1 MKELDVAKMLVNRS
15 GVKIGGLHR
24 LSLNL
29 SRSCGSTQSGVTLI
43 ELLITVAILG
53 ILTAVAY
60 PSYQTYVARANRAE
74 AQGILMENAQLLER
88 NYTTANRYDTLNS
101 DGTGGA
107 PPIVAQSPK
116 PVSTAKYTITAAYGA
131 APAQTFTLTAT
142 PTGSMTGD
150 TCGNLTFTNTG
161 VKGTSLGT
169 VADCW

>member
-1 MKELDVAKMLVNRS
+1 MKGNAVMN
-15 GVKIGGLHR
+15 
-24 LSLNL
+24 
-29 SRSCGSTQSGVTLI
+29 STQKIHATGYPVFSRQHGVTLI
-43 ELLITVAILG
+43 ELLITVVIIGIMAAI
-53 ILTAVAY
+53 AY

-74 AQGILMENAQLLER
+74 AQGILMENAQFLER

-116 PVSTAKYTITAAYGA
+116 PVSTPKYKIAAAYGA

-150 TCGNLTFTNTG
+150 SCGNLTLTNAG
-161 VKGTSLGT
+161 VK
-169 VADCW
+169 APANCW

>member
-1 MKELDVAKMLVNRS
+1 MKELDVAKMLANRS
-15 GVKIGGLHR
+15 NLKIGGLQR
-24 LSLNL
+24 VSLYMGR
-29 SRSCGSTQSGVTLI
+29 SRGSSQSGVTLI

-107 PPIVAQSPK
+107 PAIIAQSPK
-116 PVSTAKYTITAAYGA
+116 TGTAKYNIAAAYA
-131 APAQTFTLTAT
+131 TSQSFTLTAT

-150 TCGNLTFTNTG
+150 SCGNLTYTNTG
-161 VKGTSLGT
+161 FKDP
-169 VADCW
+169 ADCW